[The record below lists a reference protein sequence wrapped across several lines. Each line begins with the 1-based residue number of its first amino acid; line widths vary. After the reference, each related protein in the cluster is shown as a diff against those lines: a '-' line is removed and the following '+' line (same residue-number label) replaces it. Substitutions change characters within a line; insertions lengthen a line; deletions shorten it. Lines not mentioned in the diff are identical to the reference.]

1 MNGKR
6 IAAVAVLAA
15 LLALCL
21 VPVAGASTVG
31 EGRLTLDLQ
40 PRLLR
45 SLHERGVRLRSV
57 RPALGRGSVINLPVE
72 GGGLEYSGY
81 GRLLMSGGLE
91 FRAMGRR
98 ATFSDLRLD
107 TTFGTLTARLNGRA
121 MALAGVYG
129 QSIEWKRFAAEL
141 DLRKLKLTQRAA
153 AAINASLGMRGLLRA
168 GQKLGSATA
177 VGRFETVRVVDGTA
191 YLDFDVG
198 FSEKLRALGVETRP
212 LGGSWLS
219 GTSVA
224 IPDVF
229 GEVAPDLSGG
239 RAWSEQG
246 FALTQSESSAE
257 LILHDIEFGFEAGV
271 VIAEATPSLAVPSE
285 ARTTALARFRLPVTH
300 KSAVTGAL
308 TTPNS
313 PATMTAAFAA
323 RLNQAFAAPRGLS
336 PPFAAGEPLQI
347 AFNLKSR

>member
-1 MNGKR
+1 MTAKR

-15 LLALCL
+15 LLALGL
-21 VPVAGASTVG
+21 VPAAGASTVG

-40 PRLLR
+40 PRLLT
-45 SLHERGVRLRSV
+45 SLRERGVRLQSV
-57 RPALGRGSVINLPVE
+57 MPALGRGSVINLPVE

-98 ATFSDLRLD
+98 ATFSDLTLD

-129 QSIEWKRFAAEL
+129 QSTEWKRFAAEL

-168 GQKLGSATA
+168 GQRLGSGTA
-177 VGRFETVRVVDGTA
+177 VGRFETVRVVDGSA
-191 YLDFDVG
+191 YLGFGVG
-198 FSEKLRALGVETRP
+198 FSEKLRALGVETKP

-229 GEVAPDLSGG
+229 GEVAPDFSGG

-257 LILHDIEFGFEAGV
+257 LILHDLEFGFAAGV
-271 VIAEATPSLAVPSE
+271 IVAEATPSLAAPRRGADDGPGSVSA
-285 ARTTALARFRLPVTH
+285 ARHH
-300 KSAVTGAL
+300 KNAVTGAL

-323 RLNQAFAAPRGLS
+323 RLNRPSRRREASHRRS
-336 PPFAAGEPLQI
+336 PPANRFR
-347 AFNLKSR
+347 SRST